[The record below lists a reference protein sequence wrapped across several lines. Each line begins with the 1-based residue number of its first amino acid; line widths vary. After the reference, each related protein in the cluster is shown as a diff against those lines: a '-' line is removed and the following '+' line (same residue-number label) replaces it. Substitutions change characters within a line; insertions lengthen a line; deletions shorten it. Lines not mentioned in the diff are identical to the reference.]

1 MFVQSID
8 RIDNFQPAH
17 PGNGV
22 AQPNQ
27 LVPVK
32 LISTAEAVDDPRN
45 RFSGIR
51 VAFIM
56 SELIVLDDAA
66 VLVFSSGSSQIHDC
80 LHQ

>member
-27 LVPVK
+27 LV
-32 LISTAEAVDDPRN
+32 LIKFISAAEDVDGPRN

-51 VAFIM
+51 VAFIV
-56 SELIVLDDAA
+56 SELIILDHAA
-66 VLVFSSGSSQIHDC
+66 VLAFSSGGTQIHDC
-80 LHQ
+80 LQQ